1 MSGRRNTNK
10 KIRVWGR
17 RGRHRLILN
26 TPYADEF
33 EEVLVMLIVYYIWCL
48 VERSATLLS
57 FWDSGRKP
65 FKWRGLALTQGG
77 LEWISRGR
85 DYLIVPNSTNLA
97 WSASSHRISYISLVF
112 TEVGLIESLSVR
124 SAAAAAAAA
133 AKSLQMCLTLCD
145 PIDGSPP
152 GSPSLGFSR
161 QEHWSGL
168 PFPSPMHK
176 SEKWKWSHSV
186 MSNS

>member
-17 RGRHRLILN
+17 KGRHQLILN

-33 EEVLVMLIVYYIWCL
+33 EEVFVMLLVCYIWCL
-48 VERSATLLS
+48 VKRSATLLS

-65 FKWRGLALTQGG
+65 FKWRGLALTRDG

-97 WSASSHRISYISLVF
+97 WSASSHGISYISLVF
-112 TEVGLIESLSVR
+112 TEVSLIESLSVR
-124 SAAAAAAAA
+124 SAAAAA
-133 AKSLQMCLTLCD
+133 KSFQLCPTLCD

-152 GSPSLGFSR
+152 GSPIPGILQARTLEWVAISFSVR
-161 QEHWSGL
+161 SKR
-168 PFPSPMHK
+168 P
-176 SEKWKWSHSV
+176 
-186 MSNS
+186 

>member
-124 SAAAAAAAA
+124 SAAAAAAA
-133 AKSLQMCLTLCD
+133 KSLQMCLTLCD

-152 GSPSLGFSR
+152 GSPIPGILQTRTLEWVAISFSVR
-161 QEHWSGL
+161 SKH
-168 PFPSPMHK
+168 P
-176 SEKWKWSHSV
+176 
-186 MSNS
+186 